1 MSNAVPP
8 PDQFEA
14 GRILED
20 LWRNLEQFCTAS
32 SPEEAMAVW
41 GAVTSECTNQ
51 AIIRLGHL
59 RGPFIAATRD
69 AGFQASE
76 ARQIYSHLEDAFR
89 ALRNR
94 IFGELRSLHI
104 PHHRQL
110 VAKRNAIDLSAPTA
124 ETETALQAV
133 CWQQNKLHL
142 DEAATIYFAA
152 RNAFDRLVADFSS
165 LSRPKKE
172 NKEEAR
178 TSAPPS
184 EVIVYHGGQSYSIG
198 GKRQFLVSDDEHKV
212 LQTFLERK
220 IALSSRDLSGDNGV
234 SNPAQTISGLWTH
247 YDGAFR
253 KAVNR
258 PGGKSSGGYFIKVVH
273 VNDLRAG

>member
-1 MSNAVPP
+1 LATEQVAPRRS
-8 PDQFEA
+8 
-14 GRILED
+14 
-20 LWRNLEQFCTAS
+20 RN
-32 SPEEAMAVW
+32 
-41 GAVTSECTNQ
+41 
-51 AIIRLGHL
+51 
-59 RGPFIAATRD
+59 
-69 AGFQASE
+69 
-76 ARQIYSHLEDAFR
+76 
-89 ALRNR
+89 
-94 IFGELRSLHI
+94 
-104 PHHRQL
+104 
-110 VAKRNAIDLSAPTA
+110 
-124 ETETALQAV
+124 
-133 CWQQNKLHL
+133 
-142 DEAATIYFAA
+142 IYFAA